1 MEGKK
6 PYKSYKKTTVKA
18 EKAPAYKPKRGKLA
32 PLMTEEAKSTAD
44 MLCVEL
50 HGHG

>member
-18 EKAPAYKPKRGKLA
+18 EKAPAYKTKRGKLA
-32 PLMTEEAKSTAD
+32 PLMTEEAKSTAGE
-44 MLCVEL
+44 VI
-50 HGHG
+50 

>member
-18 EKAPAYKPKRGKLA
+18 EKAPAYKPKRGPLSK
-32 PLMTEEAKSTAD
+32 LMTEEEEGILDLVKR
-44 MLCVEL
+44 
-50 HGHG
+50 